1 MRDCPHCATSISDN
15 SRFCPEC
22 GRPLTEEAAATAI
35 RSPARNWPPH
45 PVMVIAVAIW
55 VGSIVLLAAG
65 VWAWGVVAFLA
76 AGILVLTQ
84 REAERRAAKHAL
96 LGFRERFFATRDSVA
111 ARSRGHLELFRARR
125 ERAELEAERGRA
137 LHKLGHAVFYG
148 EKAGTR
154 SAKAEVQTI
163 VDKITEKEAEI
174 ETLIRQI
181 DVRVERAQISVK
193 STAKL
198 KAEQPPEPARI
209 PEPWPPPD
217 EADIPEP
224 APAPEPSQEPQEP
237 QEPEHPSAPQSRAK
251 AKASSRRKS

>member
-1 MRDCPHCATSISDN
+1 VRDCPNCGTSVSET

-22 GRPLTEEAAATAI
+22 GRSLTEEAAATAI
-35 RSPARNWPPH
+35 RPPARYWPPH
-45 PVMVIAVAIW
+45 PVMVIAVAVWI
-55 VGSIVLLAAG
+55 GSIVLLVAG

-76 AGILVLTQ
+76 GGILVLTQ

-111 ARSRGHLELFRARR
+111 VRSRGHLELFRARR
-125 ERAELEAERGRA
+125 ERAELDAERGRA

-148 EKAGTR
+148 DKAGTKE
-154 SAKAEVQTI
+154 AKAEAQAI
-163 VDKITEKEAEI
+163 VDKISEKEAEI

-181 DVRVERAQISVK
+181 DSRVQRAQAGVN
-193 STAKL
+193 STERIG
-198 KAEQPPEPARI
+198 AEQPPEPARI

-224 APAPEPSQEPQEP
+224 APAPEPSPQP
-237 QEPEHPSAPQSRAK
+237 QQPEHPPAPQSKEASK
-251 AKASSRRKS
+251 AAARRKSA

>member
-1 MRDCPHCATSISDN
+1 MPDCPHCGTSVSEN

-35 RSPARNWPPH
+35 RAPARHWPPH
-45 PVMVIAVAIW
+45 PVIVIAVAIW
-55 VGSIVLLAAG
+55 IGSIVLLAAG

-96 LGFRERFFATRDSVA
+96 LSFRERFFATRDSVA

-137 LHKLGHAVFYG
+137 LHKLGHAVFYSD
-148 EKAGTR
+148 KVGTK
-154 SAKAEVQTI
+154 SAKAEVQAV
-163 VDKITEKEAEI
+163 VDKVSEKEAEI

-181 DVRVERAQISVK
+181 DARVERAQVSVK
-193 STAKL
+193 PTETI

-224 APAPEPSQEPQEP
+224 APEPSPEP
-237 QEPEHPSAPQSRAK
+237 QEPEHPPAPQSRGK
-251 AKASSRRKS
+251 ANASSPRKS

>member
-1 MRDCPHCATSISDN
+1 MRDCPHCGSSVPEN

-22 GRPLTEEAAATAI
+22 GRGLTEEAAATAI
-35 RSPARNWPPH
+35 RPPARHWPPH
-45 PVMVIAVAIW
+45 PVLVIAGAIW
-55 VGSIVLLAAG
+55 IGSVVLLVAG

-96 LGFRERFFATRDSVA
+96 LGFRERIFATRDSVA

-148 EKAGTR
+148 DKAGTK
-154 SAKAEVQTI
+154 SAKAEVQAV
-163 VDKITEKEAEI
+163 VDRISEKEAEI

-181 DVRVERAQISVK
+181 DARVQRAEVTVK
-193 STAKL
+193 PTETI

-224 APAPEPSQEPQEP
+224 APAPETSP
-237 QEPEHPSAPQSRAK
+237 EPEEPELPPSPQSSERAK
-251 AKASSRRKS
+251 ASARRKS